1 LLLCKLH
8 HKKRDETNVMSGN
21 EKNLEIRIEQDMG
34 VAAAREKHVSSM
46 PASHFSPHFPREWDC
61 RWCKLA
67 AGSNG

>member
-1 LLLCKLH
+1 
-8 HKKRDETNVMSGN
+8 MSGN

-67 AGSNG
+67 AGSNA